1 MEKSNLNLMFD
12 NLLHIWNKTNYW
24 NPRMREYIYG
34 SVNWIHVINLVKTA
48 EKMEEV
54 RNTLK
59 DLAISWKKIL
69 FVSTK
74 LQSRDAFSKLAED
87 TWHYYVSEKWV
98 PGLLT
103 NFKTIRKR
111 IMTYQTLLK
120 DSETWAFDI
129 LTKKEKA
136 TKLLELEK
144 LDKSFKWLKE
154 MKKIPEVLFVVDSV
168 YENQAVKEW
177 NSLNLQVFSVS
188 NTNANDLVVENL
200 IPANTNS
207 VKSIEFISNYLREA
221 LVGIKPLISMKKVP
235 QELDRKN
242 VKWDNTLKIDR
253 KPRPPRLDK
262 KEEKIEENK

>member
-1 MEKSNLNLMFD
+1 MEKNHLNLMFD

-54 RNTLK
+54 RNSLK
-59 DLAISWKKIL
+59 ELATSWKKIL

-74 LQSRDAFSKLAED
+74 LQWRDAFSKLAED
-87 TWHYYVSEKWV
+87 TGHYYVSEKWV

-111 IMTYQTLLK
+111 IMTYQMLLK
-120 DSETWAFDI
+120 DSETWAFDV

-136 TKLLELEK
+136 TKMLELEK
-144 LDKSFKWLKE
+144 LHKSFKWLKE
-154 MKKIPEVLFVVDSV
+154 MKKIPEVLFIVDSV
-168 YENQAVKEW
+168 YESQAVKEW
-177 NSLNLQVFSVS
+177 NSLKLNIFSIW
-188 NTNANDLVVENL
+188 NTNASDLVVENL

-207 VKSIEFISNYLREA
+207 VLSIEFIANYLREV
-221 LVGIKPLISMKKVP
+221 LVWIKPATLAKKIP
-235 QELDRKN
+235 SELAKKPVSWN
-242 VKWDNTLKIDR
+242 KKPYVKPAQPKTE
-253 KPRPPRLDK
+253 K
-262 KEEKIEENK
+262 KEEK